1 MADTLLASEARGKVR
16 KEYAFSFRFGDEGRV
31 HCFRIGRIGLW
42 TAVGAIS
49 LLFIMTTQSLYEYR
63 ENVSRIRELRV
74 LRNRVTQQDLT
85 LYNLNEK
92 FESLETEV
100 ERLRTLDARVKSLA
114 KVTEKLLPGSGKKG
128 RAAGVGGAETPE
140 ISAANRLDRLLDLR
154 CEQLRESVLAD
165 VRNLE
170 TVCEKLDQRR
180 IFLESRPALWPVR
193 GILTSAFG
201 VRLSPFT
208 ETQVFHEGLDIEAP
222 AGAPVRAAAGGK
234 VLRSGYEALYGNILV
249 VDHGNGFRTG
259 YAHLAERLVATGD
272 SVQKGDL
279 IGKVGDTGRTTGPHL
294 HYEVRVNGLPVN
306 PTRFLN

>member
-1 MADTLLASEARGKVR
+1 MAHTFQASEAKGKVR
-16 KEYAFSFRFGDEGRV
+16 KEYVFSFRFGDEGRP
-31 HCFRIGRIGLW
+31 HHFRIGRVGLSVA
-42 TAVGAIS
+42 AVAVS
-49 LLFIMTTQSLYEYR
+49 LLFILATQSLYEY
-63 ENVSRIRELRV
+63 
-74 LRNRVTQQDLT
+74 
-85 LYNLNEK
+85 
-92 FESLETEV
+92 
-100 ERLRTLDARVKSLA
+100 
-114 KVTEKLLPGSGKKG
+114 
-128 RAAGVGGAETPE
+128 
-140 ISAANRLDRLLDLR
+140 
-154 CEQLRESVLAD
+154 RESVLAD

-170 TVCEKLDQRR
+170 AVCEKLDQRR

-208 ETQVFHEGLDIEAP
+208 DTQVFHEGLDIEAP

-249 VDHGNGFRTG
+249 IDHGNGFRTV
-259 YAHLAERLVATGD
+259 YAHLSERLFAAGD

-279 IGKVGDTGRTTGPHL
+279 IGKVGDTGRTTGTHL